1 MTMGP
6 ALLIAHGGP
15 GDAFHDRAFEQLGKR
30 APRVAYVGAA
40 NRDQAAWYLRVSDT
54 LRTRHGARV
63 ELART
68 MVDNPAPARGA
79 LEDADLIYLAGGDV
93 QLLATRMRVLG
104 LDAVLRSCHAAGA
117 MLLGISAGAVALGPS
132 WIAFPDDYAGGED
145 DRVRRFPCVG
155 AFPFAI
161 DCHDEDGDWEELRAL
176 LARWAL
182 DDPKAAVEAYGI
194 PHGGALEVDARGKLN
209 VLGTPPKRLRLDHG
223 QILE

>member
-15 GDAFHDRAFEQLGKR
+15 GDAFHDRAFERLARR
-30 APRVAYVGAA
+30 APKVAYVGAA

-68 MVDNPAPARGA
+68 MVDNPGPARGA

-93 QLLATRMRVLG
+93 QLLATRLRVLG
-104 LDAVLRSCHAAGA
+104 LDSVLRSCHAAGA
-117 MLLGISAGAVALGPS
+117 MLLGISAGAIALGPC
-132 WIAFPDDYAGGED
+132 WISFPDDQAAL
-145 DRVRRFPCVG
+145 DRARRFPCIG
-155 AFPFAI
+155 AVPFAV
-161 DCHDEDGDWEELRAL
+161 DCHDEEGDWEELRAL
-176 LARWAL
+176 LGRWAL
-182 DDPKAAVEAYGI
+182 DDPKATVEGYGI
-194 PHGGALEVDARGKLN
+194 PHGGALELDERGL
-209 VLGTPPKRLRLDHG
+209 VSVIGTPPKRLRLDHG